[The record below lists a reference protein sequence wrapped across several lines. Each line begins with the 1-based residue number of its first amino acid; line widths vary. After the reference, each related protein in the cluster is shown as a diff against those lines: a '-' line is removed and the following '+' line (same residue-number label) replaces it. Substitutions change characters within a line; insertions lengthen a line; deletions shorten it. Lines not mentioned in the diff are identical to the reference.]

1 MLSTSL
7 FKSSKCIGKIVR
19 NKTTTFDRLSKA
31 PRDAMDRFWTLN
43 AKNKWKS
50 QRLEPKQ
57 RIKHQNSIKNMLLFR
72 RSQRSPWNITFCS
85 KRKHIHNHRLK
96 GFQEKTILP
105 FMRVVKDFMQIS
117 VKEYSCIRRRV
128 VTSLEC
134 IWSIHINP
142 SPSSSILF
150 ARETSGKLLVCI
162 LSKSIQPELLS
173 HFPLLAIWHLV
184 STSWWL
190 LAVETS
196 PTNLQPA

>member
-1 MLSTSL
+1 MSFFVVGGGRGSIISWWSDI
-7 FKSSKCIGKIVR
+7 FQIR
-19 NKTTTFDRLSKA
+19 
-31 PRDAMDRFWTLN
+31 RFWNGFFFFSKHLISTTIG
-43 AKNKWKS
+43 WKDF
-50 QRLEPKQ
+50 K
-57 RIKHQNSIKNMLLFR
+57 K
-72 RSQRSPWNITFCS
+72 
-85 KRKHIHNHRLK
+85 
-96 GFQEKTILP
+96 KTILP

-162 LSKSIQPELLS
+162 LSKSIQPELLC
-173 HFPLLAIWHLV
+173 HCPLLAIWHLV

>member
-1 MLSTSL
+1 MVSSFFSKHLISTTIGWKD
-7 FKSSKCIGKIVR
+7 FKK
-19 NKTTTFDRLSKA
+19 
-31 PRDAMDRFWTLN
+31 
-43 AKNKWKS
+43 
-50 QRLEPKQ
+50 
-57 RIKHQNSIKNMLLFR
+57 
-72 RSQRSPWNITFCS
+72 
-85 KRKHIHNHRLK
+85 
-96 GFQEKTILP
+96 KTILP

-173 HFPLLAIWHLV
+173 HCPLLAIWHRQYQHHDDFLPSWLLPYKS
-184 STSWWL
+184 STSL
-190 LAVETS
+190 KAPEGNGIADVV
-196 PTNLQPA
+196 NLFANLFWGLGWAPP

>member
-1 MLSTSL
+1 MSFFVVGGGRGSIISWWSDI
-7 FKSSKCIGKIVR
+7 FQIR
-19 NKTTTFDRLSKA
+19 
-31 PRDAMDRFWTLN
+31 RFWN
-43 AKNKWKS
+43 GFFFFFEAPN
-50 QRLEPKQ
+50 
-57 RIKHQNSIKNMLLFR
+57 
-72 RSQRSPWNITFCS
+72 
-85 KRKHIHNHRLK
+85 IHNHRLK

-150 ARETSGKLLVCI
+150 ARETSGKLWVCI

-173 HFPLLAIWHLV
+173 HCPLPFGTDSINIMMTSCRRDQPYKS
-184 STSWWL
+184 STSL
-190 LAVETS
+190 KALEGNGIADVV
-196 PTNLQPA
+196 NLFANLFWGLGWAPA